1 MKGLDHASTGL
12 HLVSNMIKE
21 ALGISDISVLMGA
34 NLAKEVAREM
44 FGEAT
49 IGMIA
54 NKDHWYDRQ
63 AFVCRSCVSDIL
75 TVAQQV
81 RQSRRHESI
90 MASEQSGFRTL
101 LSQSLSIPGIST
113 LQ

>member
-1 MKGLDHASTGL
+1 MRIIKDITSNQLVHLINKVKNLIFLPWFVTSCVLFPHVKGLDHSSTGL

-49 IGMIA
+49 IG
-54 NKDHWYDRQ
+54 K
-63 AFVCRSCVSDIL
+63 
-75 TVAQQV
+75 T
-81 RQSRRHESI
+81 EK
-90 MASEQSGFRTL
+90 
-101 LSQSLSIPGIST
+101 
-113 LQ
+113 